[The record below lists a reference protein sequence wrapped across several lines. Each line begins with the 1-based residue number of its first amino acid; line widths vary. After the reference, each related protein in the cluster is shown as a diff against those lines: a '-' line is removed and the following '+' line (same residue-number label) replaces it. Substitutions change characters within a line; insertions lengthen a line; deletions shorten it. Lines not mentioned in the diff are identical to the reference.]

1 MHPVWILLLLP
12 LEDWNDTEANA
23 SGRSCIAGGIL
34 GRTVP
39 SFRLALAEEESEWK
53 DFRKHLDKAER
64 NDFDD
69 MIAIPRLYL
78 SACSGAVKLARIFPI
93 FISIALHH
101 YKELWQMA
109 EQVGFRKEDILYVAE
124 P

>member
-1 MHPVWILLLLP
+1 MRLLLLLP
-12 LEDWNDTEANA
+12 LEDRKNAEAITT
-23 SGRSCIAGGIL
+23 SCCCLAGERL

-39 SFRLALAEEESEWK
+39 SFRLALVEEESEWK
-53 DFRKHLDKAER
+53 DYRKHLDKGER
-64 NDFDD
+64 KDFDD
-69 MIAIPRLYL
+69 MVAIPRLYL

-101 YKELWQMA
+101 YKELSQMA
-109 EQVGFRKEDILYVAE
+109 EQVGLRKEDILYVAE